1 MNADFSVL
9 LTDCG
14 KSAPFGVRQVVEAR
28 LFSEGLHVL
37 GQPPSDEHMR
47 QYLEAYFGDD
57 LPEEAVGALVG
68 AGNESVNTLRQRL
81 ERSYEQVSKTMEP
94 RGPDAVPKAALR
106 ALWL

>member
-1 MNADFSVL
+1 M
-9 LTDCG
+9 
-14 KSAPFGVRQVVEAR
+14 RQVVEGR

-68 AGNESVNTLRQRL
+68 AGQ
-81 ERSYEQVSKTMEP
+81 
-94 RGPDAVPKAALR
+94 
-106 ALWL
+106 